1 MAQAFAIAPAA
12 PVRESDAALAPA
24 ASDAT
29 ALTGTGTGTE
39 EGALGNKW
47 WVLVASVFGVFVVA
61 LDTTIVTIALPK
73 LQAVFGADVHQI
85 QWVVTAYSLAQAVS
99 IPLTGWAADRFGIK
113 RVYMLALVVFTL
125 GSLLCGVAWNT
136 GSMVAFRALQG
147 LGGGPLQPLSLA
159 LIFLAFPPKERGLA
173 TGIFGIPILFAPALG
188 PTLGGYIVQH
198 LTWPVIFYLNAPV
211 GILGLVLCWRVLRER
226 IARPGAR
233 LDLPG
238 FLLVASGL
246 VLVLY
251 ALANGAY
258 DGWGSLHIRGTAAL
272 GLLLLVLFVRVELR
286 ARAPLLDLRLFRN
299 GGFTAGALVLWLTFM
314 GLYAAA
320 FLLPEYFVGL
330 RGLQPFNTGLLL
342 LWQAVA
348 TLVVAPLAGG
358 LLINRTGPRPLLVV
372 GMILLA
378 VTSWQIAWLCT
389 TASAYDSFV
398 GPLVLRGIA
407 LGLLIVPANIAVIG
421 SVSREQ
427 TTGATALSNVG
438 TQVAIAVFVAVL
450 VTVLQ
455 NSPTQHAAHLSEEVT
470 PGNPAVVAMVDR
482 LTTQGLPRAAAQ
494 QQVVGMLYGQIQ
506 QEAASMAFRDALI
519 GALFAA
525 VPGIALA
532 FLVRRPQDDA
542 EAGGLAL

>member
-1 MAQAFAIAPAA
+1 MAQAVAIAPAA
-12 PVRESDAALAPA
+12 PAREPDAVSVPA
-24 ASDAT
+24 ASEAKART
-29 ALTGTGTGTE
+29 ETGTK
-39 EGALGNKW
+39 EGGELGNKW

-73 LQAVFGADVHQI
+73 LQTVFGADVHQI

-113 RVYMLALVVFTL
+113 RVYMLALVVFTI

-258 DGWGSLHIRGTAAL
+258 DGWGSLHIRGTVAL
-272 GLLLLVLFVRVELR
+272 GLLLLALFVRVELR
-286 ARAPLLDLRLFRN
+286 TRAPLLDLRLFRN

-389 TASAYDSFV
+389 TGSAYGSFV

-438 TQVAIAVFVAVL
+438 TQVAIAIFVAVL

-482 LTTQGLPRAAAQ
+482 LTTQGLPRAAAR

-506 QEAASMAFRDALI
+506 QEAAAMAFRDALI

-532 FLVRRPQDDA
+532 FLVRRPREDA

>member
-1 MAQAFAIAPAA
+1 MAQAVAIAPAVPA
-12 PVRESDAALAPA
+12 REPDAVSVPA
-24 ASDAT
+24 ASEAKART
-29 ALTGTGTGTE
+29 ETGTK
-39 EGALGNKW
+39 EGGGLGNKW

-73 LQAVFGADVHQI
+73 LQTVFGADVHQI

-113 RVYMLALVVFTL
+113 RVYMLALVVFTI

-258 DGWGSLHIRGTAAL
+258 DGWGSLHIRGTVAL
-272 GLLLLVLFVRVELR
+272 GLLLLALFVRVELR
-286 ARAPLLDLRLFRN
+286 TRAPLLDLRLFRN

-389 TASAYDSFV
+389 TGSAYGSFV

-438 TQVAIAVFVAVL
+438 TQVAIAIFVAVL

-482 LTTQGLPRAAAQ
+482 LTTQGLPRAAAR

-506 QEAASMAFRDALI
+506 QEAAAMAFRDALI

-532 FLVRRPQDDA
+532 FLVRRPREDA

>member
-1 MAQAFAIAPAA
+1 MAQAQAQTI
-12 PVRESDAALAPA
+12 DALARPLAPA
-24 ASDAT
+24 RAPVGAGERADAE
-29 ALTGTGTGTE
+29 AGSAAEAG
-39 EGALGNKW
+39 LGNKW

-85 QWVVTAYSLAQAVS
+85 QWVVTVYSLAQAVS
-99 IPLTGWAADRFGIK
+99 IPLSGWAADRFGIK
-113 RVYMLALVVFTL
+113 RVYMLSLAVFTL

-136 GSMVAFRALQG
+136 GSIVAFRALQG

-198 LTWPVIFYLNAPV
+198 LSWPIIFYLNVPV
-211 GILGLVLCWRVLRER
+211 GIIGLALCWRVLRER
-226 IARPGAR
+226 VARPDAR
-233 LDLPG
+233 LDVPG
-238 FLLVASGL
+238 FVLVATGL
-246 VLVLY
+246 VLALY
-251 ALANGAY
+251 ALSNGAY
-258 DGWGSLHIRGTAAL
+258 DGWGSLHILGAL
-272 GLLLLVLFVRVELR
+272 VAGVALLVLFVPVELR
-286 ARAPLLDLRLFRN
+286 ARQPLLDLRLFRN
-299 GGFTAGALVLWLTFM
+299 GAFTAGALVLWLTFM
-314 GLYAAA
+314 GLYAGA

-330 RGLQPFNTGLLL
+330 RGLPPFDTGLLL

-358 LLINRTGPRPLLVV
+358 LLINRTGPRPLLLV
-372 GMILLA
+372 GMLLLA
-378 VTSWQIAWLCT
+378 LTSWQLAQLAT
-389 TASAYDSFV
+389 TGSAYDSFV
-398 GPLVLRGIA
+398 VPLVLRGVA

-421 SVSREQ
+421 AVSRAR

-455 NSPTQHAAHLSEEVT
+455 NNPTQHATHLSERVT
-470 PGNPAVVAMVDR
+470 AASPAVVALLDR
-482 LTTQGLPRAAAQ
+482 AMAQGAPPAAAQ
-494 QQVVGMLYGQIQ
+494 QQVVGTLYGQIQ
-506 QEAASMAFRDALI
+506 QEAAAMAFRDALI

-532 FLVRRPQDDA
+532 LLVRRPREDA
-542 EAGGLAL
+542 AGGGLAL

>member
-1 MAQAFAIAPAA
+1 MAQAVAIAPAVPA
-12 PVRESDAALAPA
+12 REPDAVSVPA
-24 ASDAT
+24 ASEAKART
-29 ALTGTGTGTE
+29 ETGTK
-39 EGALGNKW
+39 EGGGLGNKW

-73 LQAVFGADVHQI
+73 LQTVFGADVHQI

-113 RVYMLALVVFTL
+113 RVYMLALVVFTI

-211 GILGLVLCWRVLRER
+211 GILGLILCWRVLRER
-226 IARPGAR
+226 IARPGAQ

-258 DGWGSLHIRGTAAL
+258 DGWGSLHIRGTVAL
-272 GLLLLVLFVRVELR
+272 GLLLLILFVRVELR

-389 TASAYDSFV
+389 TGSAYGSFV
-398 GPLVLRGIA
+398 APLVLRGIA

-438 TQVAIAVFVAVL
+438 TQVAIAIFVAVL

-470 PGNPAVVAMVDR
+470 PGNPAVVTMVDR
-482 LTTQGLPRAAAQ
+482 LTTQGLPRAAAR

-506 QEAASMAFRDALI
+506 QEAAAMAFRDALI

-532 FLVRRPQDDA
+532 FLVRRPREDA